1 MVPEL
6 LQWGAPLQLIT
17 VLLLLGFHQKTLQ
30 DEDRTGTRGGQFQ
43 MPLSIIRNP
52 PGSKQSQT
60 PTPQTPSPTN
70 PEISIYIEKKHN
82 T

>member
-30 DEDRTGTRGGQFQ
+30 DEDHRGTRGGQFQ
-43 MPLSIIRNP
+43 MLLFIFRKPQGQINP
-52 PGSKQSQT
+52 K
-60 PTPQTPSPTN
+60 PQPPN
-70 PEISIYIEKKHN
+70 PNRPWISIYIQKKDL
-82 T
+82 